1 MAHTSLLYMALSSR
15 SRIASSQ
22 LAEVR
27 GSTYKC
33 HHRKSKGSY
42 TTDVRSADLK
52 ATSHCRREES
62 VPKPVHTDG

>member
-1 MAHTSLLYMALSSR
+1 MENGRHYTGSSELQRLTELHMALSSR

-33 HHRKSKGSY
+33 HQGRAKFLYNRCAVG
-42 TTDVRSADLK
+42 
-52 ATSHCRREES
+52 
-62 VPKPVHTDG
+62 